1 MGYSLNTVPTFVII
15 YGHLPFLRFPASLDY
30 YSGSLPSRF
39 PQRNRLAGQG
49 EAAARVPV
57 PPASPES
64 WCPHVQTARPS
75 ERSFSPESVP
85 RGSRGPRIYASHTPR
100 QSHTHAAP
108 LLVLKR
114 HFRPH
119 PGAPAEPN
127 HPPW

>member
-1 MGYSLNTVPTFVII
+1 MGILALSAFPLRSTTF
-15 YGHLPFLRFPASLDY
+15 PARFPL
-30 YSGSLPSRF
+30 RF
-39 PQRNRLAGQG
+39 PQRNRL
-49 EAAARVPV
+49 EAPVEAVAPVPV
-57 PPASPES
+57 PSASPEF
-64 WCPHVQTARPS
+64 WCPRVQTARPS
-75 ERSFSPESVP
+75 QRSFSPESVP
-85 RGSRGPRIYASHTPR
+85 HGSRGPRIYASHTPR

>member
-1 MGYSLNTVPTFVII
+1 MGYSLNTVSTVVLI
-15 YGHLPFLRFPASLDY
+15 YGHICCFARLLFRLASLSAFHKGID
-30 YSGSLPSRF
+30 SQAKGKLLP
-39 PQRNRLAGQG
+39 
-49 EAAARVPV
+49 RVPV

>member
-1 MGYSLNTVPTFVII
+1 MGLSSNTVSTQVTL
-15 YGHLPFLRFPASLDY
+15 YGHSRSLSFPASLDY

-39 PQRNRLAGQG
+39 PQRNRLAGPV
-49 EAAARVPV
+49 ETVAPVLVPS
-57 PPASPES
+57 ASPEF

-75 ERSFSPESVP
+75 QRSFFREFAP

-100 QSHTHAAP
+100 LSHMLAAP

-114 HFRPH
+114 HFRPR